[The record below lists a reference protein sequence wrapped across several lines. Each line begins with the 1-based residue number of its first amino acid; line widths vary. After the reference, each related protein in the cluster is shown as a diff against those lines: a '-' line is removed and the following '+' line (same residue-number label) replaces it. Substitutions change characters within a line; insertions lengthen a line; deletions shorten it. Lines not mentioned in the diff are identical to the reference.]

1 MTAST
6 GNRQRDFPLS
16 ALSMATDDGGFSC
29 KLRHSETNLTG
40 LLSEQQGVGRGV
52 KPEKA
57 MTKIGKNLSECLVYK
72 IKYSAGIDLVEWR
85 RLVFF
90 CTTKRRE
97 AK

>member
-40 LLSEQQGVGRGV
+40 LLSVQQKGGGGAV

-57 MTKIGKNLSECLVYK
+57 MTKIGKKCIRMSSLQNK
-72 IKYSAGIDLVEWR
+72 IERGHR
-85 RLVFF
+85 FG
-90 CTTKRRE
+90 
-97 AK
+97 